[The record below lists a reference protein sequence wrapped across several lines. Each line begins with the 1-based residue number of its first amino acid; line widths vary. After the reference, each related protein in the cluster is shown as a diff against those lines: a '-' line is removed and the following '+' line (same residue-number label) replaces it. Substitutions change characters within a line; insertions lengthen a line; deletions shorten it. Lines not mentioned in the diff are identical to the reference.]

1 MKQLFETFLGMFF
14 LFLLIVCSMTCISAG
29 VDARN
34 ADKYKTEYIAQMENS
49 DYAQGVI
56 EKVFEDAAEQDY
68 ELKMVFYKDVNG
80 TMSTTP
86 EVSTIEE
93 FHNLVGDTTGVY
105 MVRLQLTFPYL
116 FPMLEATT
124 HHTLLGYAR

>member
-49 DYAQGVI
+49 NYAQHVV
-56 EKVFEDAAEQDY
+56 EKIFEDAEEQEY
-68 ELKMVFYKDVNG
+68 EIKMLFYKDVNG
-80 TMSTTP
+80 TMSTSP
-86 EVSTIEE
+86 EVSSIEE
-93 FHNLVGDTTGVY
+93 FQTQVGDTTGVY
-105 MVRLQLTFPYL
+105 MVRLELTFPYM

>member
-1 MKQLFETFLGMFF
+1 MKQIFETFLGMFF
-14 LFLLIVCSMTCISAG
+14 LFLLIVCSMTCLSAA

-49 DYAQGVI
+49 DYAQGVV
-56 EKVFEDAAEQDY
+56 EKVFEDAADQDY
-68 ELKMVFYKDVNG
+68 EIKMMFYKDVNG
-80 TMSTTP
+80 AMSTSP

-93 FHNLVGDTTGVY
+93 FHNLVGDTTGTY
-105 MVRLQLTFPYL
+105 MVRLELTFPYL